1 MTTQSQIDRL
11 RKELA
16 SLRQSEARETANEA
30 KETAKLNRAFQG
42 AQRANNPSTLQS
54 KMRDVERAQINLANI
69 QKKKADLSKKIANK
83 MASLASY
90 EQRLSREQHADRKKV
105 EDHHKR
111 MLRDRQQLDREVHQQ
126 ALQRRVRLVR
136 PTTSYDFFICH
147 ASEDKEL
154 VVNDLAR
161 ALEDRGKK
169 VWYDDDVLRVG
180 MSLRSS
186 IDEGL
191 ANSRFGVVIIS
202 RNFFGK
208 QWPERELNGLFS
220 LEDGAEGRVLPIW
233 HEVSKDEVAR
243 HSPMLADRIALS
255 TSSHNVQ
262 ELADEL
268 CSVLDG

>member
-1 MTTQSQIDRL
+1 M
-11 RKELA
+11 
-16 SLRQSEARETANEA
+16 
-30 KETAKLNRAFQG
+30 
-42 AQRANNPSTLQS
+42 
-54 KMRDVERAQINLANI
+54 
-69 QKKKADLSKKIANK
+69 
-83 MASLASY
+83 
-90 EQRLSREQHADRKKV
+90 
-105 EDHHKR
+105 
-111 MLRDRQQLDREVHQQ
+111 
-126 ALQRRVRLVR
+126 
-136 PTTSYDFFICH
+136 YDFFICH

-169 VWYDDDVLRVG
+169 VWYDDDMLRVG

-191 ANSRFGVVIIS
+191 ANSRFGVVILS

-220 LEDGAEGRVLPIW
+220 LEDGAESRVLPIW
-233 HEVSKDEVAR
+233 HEVSKDEVTR

-255 TSSHNVQ
+255 TSLHTVQ
-262 ELADEL
+262 ELANEL